1 MGSNIE
7 KFHYFIVQYY
17 KIFNLC
23 RNILAPKTEMG
34 LQTIEKHHAELYYSY
49 QAGFQ
54 EAGELEAIQEKEGC
68 RKISGKF
75 GDPNYE

>member
-1 MGSNIE
+1 
-7 KFHYFIVQYY
+7 
-17 KIFNLC
+17 
-23 RNILAPKTEMG
+23 MG